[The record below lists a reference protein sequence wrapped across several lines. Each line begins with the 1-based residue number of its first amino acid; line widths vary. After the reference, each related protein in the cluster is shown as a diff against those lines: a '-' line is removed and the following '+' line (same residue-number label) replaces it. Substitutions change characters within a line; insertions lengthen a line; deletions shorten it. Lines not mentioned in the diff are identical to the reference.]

1 MSERKIPILLH
12 IESHG
17 ILLNNDL
24 SFRLAFVP
32 FHTIHS
38 QLIQMLLILQSHL
51 RKTTLSYNKHW
62 FFFYK
67 KAVFNETL
75 LRYLTY

>member
-12 IESHG
+12 IESQG
-17 ILLNNDL
+17 ITLNDDI

-38 QLIQMLLILQSHL
+38 QLIQMLLILQSYL

-62 FFFYK
+62 IFFIK
-67 KAVFNETL
+67 KRISAKLCYVI
-75 LRYLTY
+75 

>member
-17 ILLNNDL
+17 ILLNDDL

-38 QLIQMLLILQSHL
+38 QLIQMLLILQFYL
-51 RKTTLSYNKHW
+51 RKPTLSYNKHW
-62 FFFYK
+62 IFFIKRPLSAKLCY
-67 KAVFNETL
+67 VI
-75 LRYLTY
+75 